1 MIWLS
6 STLGGICLGIAITLL
21 VALLMVLKKKGEGL
35 MVGMVILQLYKGLCK
50 GLCFSQPELAI
61 YYSSFQV
68 PFRRLWSLVQT
79 PKEWFY
85 DYLLMVELRFVV
97 LSVCR
102 KSLLVVSFASKL
114 TKI

>member
-1 MIWLS
+1 MVKLNTWGHLS
-6 STLGGICLGIAITLL
+6 WNSYHTTGGTVDG
-21 VALLMVLKKKGEGL
+21 VKKKGEGL
-35 MVGMVILQLYKGLCK
+35 MVGMVIPQLYKGLCK